1 MLQDSLYREWFDS
14 KSSGRIEVTDVS
26 GKTIASKVF
35 KDQRNVN
42 LDMKGF
48 TGLNLIRI
56 FHHDGSVEVLK
67 HITAE

>member
-1 MLQDSLYREWFDS
+1 MFWSTLKIVAFALLYY
-14 KSSGRIEVTDVS
+14 IEVTDVS